1 MAEMRVIYSE
11 TLLELAQKDPRI
23 VVLEADLMRA
33 NGTKIF
39 KDRFPERSINLGVA
53 EANMVGVAAGLCAV
67 GKIPF
72 ANTFASFA
80 GRRDYDQFF
89 LMSNYARLNVKLVG
103 TDPGILAAYNGGTH
117 MPFEDVGLM
126 RNIPRCVVVEP
137 ADGVALKRLLPQ
149 IAYHPGSV
157 YMRLNRKAS
166 PAVHSESVEFTLG
179 RANVVRDGVDLAI
192 FATGTVLV
200 PEAVEAARLLEAEGI
215 SAAVVD
221 FHTIKPIDQE
231 TILAYAEKTGR
242 ILTCENHQIVNGLG
256 SAVAEVLSENRP
268 TLLARLGVN
277 EQFGQ
282 VGDVEYLKKAYGLDA
297 PSICARARQL
307 LASPAVPR
315 RPAPVKGAAAGRN

>member
-1 MAEMRVIYSE
+1 
-11 TLLELAQKDPRI
+11 
-23 VVLEADLMRA
+23 MRA
-33 NGTKIF
+33 NGTKVF
-39 KDRFPERSINLGVA
+39 KDRFPSRSINVGVA
-53 EANMVGVAAGLCAV
+53 EANMVGVAAGLAAV

-72 ANTFASFA
+72 ANTFACFA

-89 LMSNYARLNVKLVG
+89 LSANYARLNVRLVG

-137 ADGVALKRLLPQ
+137 ADGVSLKKLLPQ
-149 IAYHPGSV
+149 IAYHQGSV

-166 PAVHSESVEFTLG
+166 PQIYGEAEEFALG
-179 RANVVRDGVDLAI
+179 KAKVVRDGTEVAI
-192 FATGTVLV
+192 FATGSILV
-200 PEAVEAARLLEAEGI
+200 PEAVEAAKRLEAEGV

-231 TILAYAEKTGR
+231 MILKYAKKTGL

-256 SAVAEVLSENRP
+256 SAVAEVLGEHLP
-268 TLLARLGVN
+268 TRMARIGVN

-282 VGDVEYLKKAYGLDA
+282 VGDVNYLRKAYGLDA
-297 PSICARARQL
+297 ESICARVRQL
-307 LASPAVPR
+307 L
-315 RPAPVKGAAAGRN
+315 KTGEGG

>member
-33 NGTKIF
+33 NGTRIF

-117 MPFEDVGLM
+117 MSFEDVGLM

-166 PAVHSESVEFTLG
+166 PAVHPESAQFTLG
-179 RANVVRDGVDLAI
+179 RANVVRDGADLAI

-221 FHTIKPIDQE
+221 FHTIKPIDRE

-242 ILTCENHQIVNGLG
+242 VLSCENHQIVNGLG

-297 PSICARARQL
+297 LSICARARQL
-307 LASPAVPR
+307 LASPAVPQR
-315 RPAPVKGAAAGRN
+315 AAAGRQIV

>member
-1 MAEMRVIYSE
+1 MPEMRVIYGQ
-11 TLLELAQKDPRI
+11 TLLELAQKDERI

-33 NGTKIF
+33 NGTKSF

-126 RNIPRCVVVEP
+126 RTIPRCVVVEP
-137 ADGVALKRLLPQ
+137 ADGVALEKLLPQ

-166 PAVHSESVEFTLG
+166 PAVHPHGTEFSLG
-179 RANVVRDGVDLAI
+179 RANVVRDGADVAI
-192 FATGTVLV
+192 FATGCILV
-200 PEAVEAARLLEAEGI
+200 PEAVEAARLLEAGGI

-221 FHTIKPIDQE
+221 FHTVKPIDRE
-231 TILAYAEKTGR
+231 TILRYAEKTGR

-256 SAVAEVLSENRP
+256 SAVAEVLCEERP
-268 TLLARLGVN
+268 TLLSRLGVN

-297 PSICARARQL
+297 QTICARARRL
-307 LASPAVPR
+307 LER
-315 RPAPVKGAAAGRN
+315 